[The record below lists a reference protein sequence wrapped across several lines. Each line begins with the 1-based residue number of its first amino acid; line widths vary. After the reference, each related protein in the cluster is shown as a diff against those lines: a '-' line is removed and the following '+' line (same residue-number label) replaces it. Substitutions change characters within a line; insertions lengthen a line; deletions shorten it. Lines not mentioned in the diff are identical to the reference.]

1 MKQLMLDV
9 AVFLTQLA
17 IGCAIF
23 FPMILLSQAI
33 FSDDE
38 IAPEVIETSAQTYA
52 TAETVDIEDAEPLP
66 TYREFDSASTKATEF
81 SAPIEPI
88 EEITEAEEPQTE
100 ASTEGQALFDV
111 PLSEDLQ
118 CYIIRLCEQK
128 HIQPEIVIAMIA
140 RESNFNASAC
150 GDNGYSHGLMQIQP
164 RFCRDLMDKLNCN
177 DLFDPYQN
185 VTVGIEI
192 LSDKLNT
199 YGGNIAKALT
209 AYNAGDAG
217 AWNLYFSEGVTASPY
232 AISVMSYAETLS

>member
-1 MKQLMLDV
+1 MKQLMRDV
-9 AVFLTQLA
+9 AVFLIQFA
-17 IGCAIF
+17 ISTAIIF
-23 FPMILLSQAI
+23 SLILLSQAI
-33 FSDDE
+33 FGTE
-38 IAPEVIETSAQTYA
+38 EREAETTAPTYA
-52 TAETVDIEDAEPLP
+52 VNEEPQP
-66 TYREFDSASTKATEF
+66 TYRIFDKESTKATEF
-81 SAPIEPI
+81 AQPTEPI

-118 CYIIRLCEQK
+118 IYIIGLCEEK
-128 HIQPEIVIAMIA
+128 HIPPEIVIAMIA
-140 RESNFNASAC
+140 RESDFNASAC

-164 RFCRDLMDKLNCN
+164 RFWRDLMDRLNCN

>member
-9 AVFLTQLA
+9 AVFLVQMA

-33 FSDDE
+33 FDTGESE
-38 IAPEVIETSAQTYA
+38 VHTETTAPTYA
-52 TAETVDIEDAEPLP
+52 VAETVDLENAEPLP
-66 TYREFDSASTKATEF
+66 TA
-81 SAPIEPI
+81 
-88 EEITEAEEPQTE
+88 E
-100 ASTEGQALFDV
+100 ASTEEPTRAATIAFVEATEAETTEVQALYNV

-118 CYIIRLCEQK
+118 LYIVGLCEEK

-150 GDNGYSHGLMQIQP
+150 GDNGNSHGLMQIQP
-164 RFCRDLMDKLNCN
+164 RWNQDVMDTLNCT

-192 LSDKLNT
+192 LSDKLDI
-199 YGGNIAKALT
+199 YGGDIGKALT
-209 AYNAGDAG
+209 AYNAGDTG

-232 AISVMSYAETLS
+232 AIAVMSYAENLS

>member
-1 MKQLMLDV
+1 MKQLMRDL
-9 AVFLTQLA
+9 AVFLIQFA
-17 IGCAIF
+17 ISTAIIF
-23 FPMILLSQAI
+23 SLILLSQAI
-33 FSDDE
+33 FGTE
-38 IAPEVIETSAQTYA
+38 EREAETTAPTYA
-52 TAETVDIEDAEPLP
+52 VMESAEPQP
-66 TYREFDSASTKATEF
+66 TYRIFDKESTKATEF

>member
-1 MKQLMLDV
+1 MKQLMRDL
-9 AVFLTQLA
+9 AVFLIQFA
-17 IGCAIF
+17 ISTAIILSL
-23 FPMILLSQAI
+23 ILLSQAI
-33 FSDDE
+33 FGTSE
-38 IAPEVIETSAQTYA
+38 NAPEAVETTAPTYA
-52 TAETVDIEDAEPLP
+52 VNEEPQP
-66 TYREFDSASTKATEF
+66 TYRIFDKESTKATEF

-128 HIQPEIVIAMIA
+128 HIPPEIVIAMIA
-140 RESNFNASAC
+140 RESDFNASAC

-164 RFCRDLMDKLNCN
+164 RFWRDLMDRLNCN

-232 AISVMSYAETLS
+232 AIAVMSYAENLS

>member
-9 AVFLTQLA
+9 SVFLVQMA

-33 FSDDE
+33 FDTSE
-38 IAPEVIETSAQTYA
+38 SEVHTETTAPTYA
-52 TAETVDIEDAEPLP
+52 VMESAEPLP
-66 TYREFDSASTKATEF
+66 TYRNFDKESTKATEF
-81 SAPIEPI
+81 APLTEPI

-100 ASTEGQALFDV
+100 APTEGQALFDV

-118 CYIIRLCEQK
+118 IYIISLCEEK

-140 RESNFNASAC
+140 RESDFNASAC

-164 RFCRDLMDKLNCN
+164 RFWRDLMDKLNCN

-192 LSDKLNT
+192 LSDRLNA
-199 YGGNIAKALT
+199 YGGNIEKALT

-232 AISVMSYAETLS
+232 AISVMSYAENLS